1 MKKLIFSLMV
11 AFCIAGVQQANA
23 QIDVSVNPVGL
34 LFGDFSVG
42 ADFALSENFSIEP
55 QIGFGSN
62 KIGDTKG
69 TNIGVNAVAKYYF
82 NPNRGADRFYGDVF
96 LRYINRNWN
105 YEDNSGFADATSTRI
120 GLGFGIGYKVV
131 SSGGF
136 VFDIGLGAGR
146 ALVDSNK
153 YEDSTGIQED
163 FDWPLLMFQG
173 KLGIGYR
180 FGGGKD

>member
-1 MKKLIFSLMV
+1 MKKLFLPILFVLCL
-11 AFCIAGVQQANA
+11 FGFQQANA
-23 QIDVSVNPVGL
+23 QIDLTLNPVGL

-62 KIGDTKG
+62 KIAGIKG
-69 TNIGVNAVAKYYF
+69 TNLGANVVAKYYF
-82 NPNRGADRFYGDVF
+82 SPKQGADRFYGDVF
-96 LRYINRNWN
+96 LRFVNRNWS
-105 YEDNSGFADATSTRI
+105 YDDASLNSDYTTTRV
-120 GLGFGIGYKVV
+120 GLGFGLGYKIV

-136 VFDIGLGAGR
+136 VFDIGFGVGR
-146 ALVDSNK
+146 ALVDKNK
-153 YEDSTGIQED
+153 YEDSNGVQED
-163 FDWPLLMFQG
+163 ISWTNLMTQG